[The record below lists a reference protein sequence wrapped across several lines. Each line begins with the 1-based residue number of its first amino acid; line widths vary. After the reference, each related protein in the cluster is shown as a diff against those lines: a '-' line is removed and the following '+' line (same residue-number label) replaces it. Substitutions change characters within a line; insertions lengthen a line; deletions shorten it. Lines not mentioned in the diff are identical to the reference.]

1 MYLDASLVKIH
12 QDNARKR
19 SNADADTD
27 GIRTQNNITL
37 SVVGG
42 GGGGILNF
50 RQVSILA
57 PTINLFTKILL
68 TNFFLNSFNVGYTC
82 IVFVV

>member
-19 SNADADTD
+19 SNADADADTD

-37 SVVGG
+37 SGVGG
-42 GGGGILNF
+42 GGGGILIF

-68 TNFFLNSFNVGYTC
+68 TNFF
-82 IVFVV
+82 